1 MKKIITLMLCAF
13 TISSFAQKIEYMDDD
28 GIKTQKAKAASFRK
42 IYTDSIRGKSI
53 LIKKYNL
60 NEILLEEGYYK
71 KNNHKIKHGET
82 KEYYLNG
89 AIKYKL
95 NYNENKLDGEI
106 FGYDS
111 TGTLRRRDIY
121 KLDSVVTGR
130 CYTSTGKDTSYFPII
145 VLPKFNGEDHS
156 KIHSYIKTK
165 VEYPIQA
172 LQEKRQGIVLVRFTI
187 NKEGRVCKTKIIRS
201 YTNSDLLDNEAI
213 RVVNESSIF
222 WEAGYIE
229 GKKADISFAIP
240 IKFELNQN

>member
-13 TISSFAQKIEYMDDD
+13 TISSFAQKIEYIDDD
-28 GIKTQKAKAASFRK
+28 GIKTQKAKATSLLK
-42 IYTDSIRGKSI
+42 IYTDSIRDKSI

-95 NYNENKLDGEI
+95 NYNENRLDGEV

-111 TGTLRRRDIY
+111 TGTLRRKDTY
-121 KLDSVVTGR
+121 KLDSVVTGK

-145 VLPKFNGEDHS
+145 VYPRFNGEDRS
-156 KIHSYIKTK
+156 KIQSFIRLKL
-165 VEYPIQA
+165 EYPIEA
-172 LQEKRQGIVLVRFTI
+172 LQNKKQGVVFVRFTI
-187 NKEGRVCKTKIIRS
+187 NKEGRVCNAKVVYSNTH
-201 YTNSDLLDNEAI
+201 SDLLDNEAI

-222 WEAGYIE
+222 WEAGYVE

-240 IKFELNQN
+240 IKFQLN